1 MPSLA
6 ATLGIYTKPPPGECD
21 GGRFIE
27 CCTDV
32 AGRTECAATALGWA
46 IPGVGLAVA
55 ARRQATARQW
65 AEPPRDPTE
74 KDYLEAKAAGYAG
87 TSAEFVEEWQREGI
101 EQKEKHHKHSDSPDC
116 GIGPD
121 SLARAAHN
129 CDGLAYRGRLAG
141 LQIHLRGDPW
151 QSSDFG

>member
-1 MPSLA
+1 VTSIA
-6 ATLGIYTKPPPGECD
+6 AKLGIYTKPPPGECD

-32 AGRTECAATALGWA
+32 AGRTECSATALGWA

-74 KDYLEAKAAGYAG
+74 QDYLEAKAAGYAG
-87 TSAEFVEEWQREGI
+87 TSAEFVEEWQREGVGRGYLD
-101 EQKEKHHKHSDSPDC
+101 KLFPTTSPIPNAWLLV
-116 GIGPD
+116 GG
-121 SLARAAHN
+121 AVAGGAA
-129 CDGLAYRGRLAG
+129 AYFWGKRK
-141 LQIHLRGDPW
+141 
-151 QSSDFG
+151 